1 MNKAEFVRQLE
12 YLLQDIP
19 EDERQEAIFYYR
31 AYLEDAGEEN
41 EEQVILEFGSPER
54 VAAIIRSDLNGNL
67 KEGGEFTESGYQ
79 DERFRVPDYQI
90 VKRKESPEPDKD
102 YRQKSAETGREDE
115 GRWTAHQVDY
125 QDRNWL
131 RRLIKVG
138 LLLMLLGVM
147 SEILLGV
154 GGDLLEFAAG
164 VFCLMVFLI
173 VCIGVLTVMSY
184 ISAVSLLIMGVGML
198 FVRPAGGVLLLGGAL
213 LALGCALIGSALSI
227 LVYGRFLPWCIRSG
241 VDFLSQ
247 LLHGTERSGR
257 A

>member
-1 MNKAEFVRQLE
+1 MNKAEFVRELE

-19 EDERQEAIFYYR
+19 EEERQEAIFYYR

-41 EEQVILEFGSPER
+41 EEQVIREFGSPER

-67 KEGGEFTESGYQ
+67 KEGGEFTESDYQ
-79 DERFRVPDYQI
+79 DERFRDPNYQI
-90 VKRKESPEPDKD
+90 AKRNESPGLDKD
-102 YRQKSAETGREDE
+102 SSQKSAEAGREDE
-115 GRWTAHQVDY
+115 RRRTAQQVDY

-131 RRLIKVG
+131 RRLIKAG

-154 GGDLLEFAAG
+154 GGDLLEVAAE

-173 VCIGVLTVMSY
+173 VCIGVLTIMSY
-184 ISAVSLLIMGVGML
+184 ISAVSFLIMGLGML
-198 FVRPAGGVLLLGGAL
+198 FVRPAGGVLLLGGSL
-213 LALGCALIGSALSI
+213 LALGCALLGSALSI

-241 VDFLSQ
+241 VDFVSQ
-247 LLHGTERSGR
+247 LLHGRERSGR